1 MEINYKDIDN
11 AIEYFKNKNFSDS
24 SEKEFA
30 SEFPVILSYLTS
42 SQFAILSEEEYMILM
57 FEAIVLLKIIQN
69 TTSDMHDV
77 EAEKLES
84 FETKNW
90 DKFESFEKMSFE
102 EKADKLFDD
111 KNEAL
116 VDFILSG
123 LEPDED
129 EEEDFEEITPAAKEI
144 ILISLKTIYDCY

>member
-1 MEINYKDIDN
+1 MEINYKDIDD
-11 AIEYFKNKNFSDS
+11 AIEYFENKSFSDS
-24 SEKEFA
+24 TEKEFA

-57 FEAIVLLKIIQN
+57 FEAIVLLKIIQSK
-69 TTSDMHDV
+69 TGAMHDV

-90 DKFESFEKMSFE
+90 DKFESFEKMPFE
-102 EKADKLFDD
+102 DKAGKLFED

-123 LEPDED
+123 LEPDEED
-129 EEEDFEEITPAAKEI
+129 EEDFEEIAPAAKEI

>member
-11 AIEYFKNKNFSDS
+11 AIEYFENKSFSDS
-24 SEKEFA
+24 TEKEFA

-57 FEAIVLLKIIQN
+57 FEAIVLLKVIQN
-69 TTSDMHDV
+69 KTGAMHDV

-102 EKADKLFDD
+102 EKAGKLFED

-123 LEPDED
+123 LEPDEED
-129 EEEDFEEITPAAKEI
+129 EEDFEEIAPAAKEI